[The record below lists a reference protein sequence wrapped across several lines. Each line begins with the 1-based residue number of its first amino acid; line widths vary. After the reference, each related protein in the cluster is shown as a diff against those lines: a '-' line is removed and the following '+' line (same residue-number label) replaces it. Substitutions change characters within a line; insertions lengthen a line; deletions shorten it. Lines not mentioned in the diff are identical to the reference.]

1 MFHKLHVRVCFLC
14 KNGRLN
20 ISVCLIVL
28 ILSTNH
34 EMEKPVFKEGNVD
47 MSSCSLCL
55 SVGSMANK
63 TLCFLTIHSA
73 GQLILLPYGHPEI
86 SAPNYDELVS
96 VCASIDLYCSVK
108 QYAFR
113 EKIHS
118 I

>member
-47 MSSCSLCL
+47 MHLVHCVSL
-55 SVGSMANK
+55 
-63 TLCFLTIHSA
+63 
-73 GQLILLPYGHPEI
+73 
-86 SAPNYDELVS
+86 
-96 VCASIDLYCSVK
+96 
-108 QYAFR
+108 
-113 EKIHS
+113 
-118 I
+118 